1 MDDIKAGHEYS
12 ALGICRC
19 LRMLSEEAASLE
31 LPQSVQALREA
42 IRICER
48 ESGLD
53 RARAVAAVSVLIN

>member
-1 MDDIKAGHEYS
+1 MDNSETGHDYS

-19 LRMLSEEAASLE
+19 LRMLSEEAASLN
-31 LPQSVQALREA
+31 LPESVQAMRDA

-53 RARAVAAVSVLIN
+53 RARATASLLIN

>member
-1 MDDIKAGHEYS
+1 MDDIETGHEYS

-19 LRMLSEEAASLE
+19 LRMLSEEAASLG
-31 LPQSVQALREA
+31 LPEATQALHDA